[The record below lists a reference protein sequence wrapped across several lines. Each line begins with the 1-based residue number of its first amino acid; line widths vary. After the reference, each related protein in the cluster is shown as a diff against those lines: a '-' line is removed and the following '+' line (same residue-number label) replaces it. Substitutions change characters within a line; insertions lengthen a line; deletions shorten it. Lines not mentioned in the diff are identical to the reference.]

1 VPACARVPLS
11 ETDFFF
17 RGGGVVLF
25 CACGF
30 FGVFLR
36 AYMPM
41 YAPPLY
47 VMRDLRKSLL
57 IVRYNGFSAYSD
69 RKRRGIA
76 SARAN

>member
-1 VPACARVPLS
+1 MEVGGYVPACARVPLS

-41 YAPPLY
+41 YALPLCG
-47 VMRDLRKSLL
+47 VILPT
-57 IVRYNGFSAYSD
+57 
-69 RKRRGIA
+69 
-76 SARAN
+76 